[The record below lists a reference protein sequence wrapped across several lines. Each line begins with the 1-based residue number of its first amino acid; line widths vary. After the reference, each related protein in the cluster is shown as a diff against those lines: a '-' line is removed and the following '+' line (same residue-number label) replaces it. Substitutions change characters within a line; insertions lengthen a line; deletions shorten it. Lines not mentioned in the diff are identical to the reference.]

1 MFFINIKTNPFHDE
15 NMVLCGTKDHQENL
29 AEVEGDNMGV
39 SSWGLLPSL
48 TDRFL
53 SIKLNYWKNLS
64 RATVTHITP
73 EG

>member
-1 MFFINIKTNPFHDE
+1 
-15 NMVLCGTKDHQENL
+15 MVLCSTKDHQENL

-53 SIKLNYWKNLS
+53 SIKLNYWKKSL
-64 RATVTHITP
+64 
-73 EG
+73 